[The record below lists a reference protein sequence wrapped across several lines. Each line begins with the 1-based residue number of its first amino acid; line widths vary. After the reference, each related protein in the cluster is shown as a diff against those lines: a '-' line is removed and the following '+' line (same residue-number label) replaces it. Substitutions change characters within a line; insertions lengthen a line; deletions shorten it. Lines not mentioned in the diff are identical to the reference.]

1 MNTIIV
7 DEMSAEQLRIYCNAA
22 DDLAAGRPVAI
33 VGENTDSVSAVVD
46 IILDCIW

>member
-1 MNTIIV
+1 MNIIV
-7 DEMSAEQLRIYCNAA
+7 IDEMSVEQLRIYCNAA

-33 VGENTDSVSAVVD
+33 VGENPVAVSAVVD